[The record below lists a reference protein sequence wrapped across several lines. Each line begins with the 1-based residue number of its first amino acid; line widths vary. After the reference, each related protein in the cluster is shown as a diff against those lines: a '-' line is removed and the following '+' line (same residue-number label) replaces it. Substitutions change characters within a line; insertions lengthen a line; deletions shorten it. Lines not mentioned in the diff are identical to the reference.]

1 MVPHTPI
8 LTPGGT
14 QQKLGQLSYAD
25 TLQKSPSQVWNG
37 REWIVF
43 AYIQE
48 KEAAPFHTLNEKRE
62 KPLLIGD
69 RMYRILG
76 SHPFGKINKISPGPD
91 SCHVSLAYMT

>member
-62 KPLLIGD
+62 KNLCLLETGCIGFWVLTL
-69 RMYRILG
+69 LG
-76 SHPFGKINKISPGPD
+76 K
-91 SCHVSLAYMT
+91 